1 MSNHHHKNEPDY
13 GESFVPGAG
22 PERLAPKSL
31 DHFQRGHRERAEHR
45 DKECYTR
52 RAPPQPR
59 REDRSNERPTILQG
73 FHVLECL
80 DRLTHLEQDRRKVF
94 AELDRAR
101 SQYPEP
107 FDNGKALTALI
118 SSAARRRNVHMAG
131 MIWAWMDVAHVA
143 KNTFHYNSMISA
155 TEKSRNYRQALAL
168 LREMEQ
174 RNIPKN
180 EVTFSSAISACEKCG
195 EWRTALDLLDGM
207 EREGIQ
213 RTAIAYNAAI
223 SACEK
228 AMLPQKACDVFRRM
242 KREGIKPSV
251 VSYSALISAAE
262 KGGQWKLALEILEE
276 MKAEGYHGN
285 VVAYSAAISA
295 LAKGQQWQLA
305 LSLFREVQACGGQ
318 PSIVTYNA
326 TMTALEKSLEWE
338 RALDMFDEMKSR
350 NLPITVVSYGSCISA
365 CDKGLQYRQCL
376 EYLDEMT
383 EMGIPK
389 NVIIFGAAMSCMEK
403 CCRADIGFQLMERMR
418 IEGIQPN
425 VHVYNSAISACAR
438 SNLWEKGYE
447 LFREMDE
454 VGVKKDVVTYNAILD
469 AVCSQI
475 KLGRTLFEEGVRK
488 GFYARV
494 SRLGE
499 QWFELDLHFLSLG
512 GGEIALGWWFEECL
526 VPYLMNTERL
536 KAVNSISIVTGYGKT
551 RTRGRRFGDD
561 GMRKRCKAML
571 GFMNIKEVDQANA
584 GRIHIDKDALIEE
597 ANKNG
602 GKIIFDLDGYL
613 QWKETETTA
622 NVVPDTVQK
631 IRPRFKP
638 AVPGSGGPPFIRIET
653 ELTSPEYRLENAEQN
668 TYTDHPVP
676 EEPYHDEARPPHY
689 AGRDYMNNISEDT
702 YHDEYAG
709 HEPYEGNLDQKRTRD
724 DPYDNG
730 RDNRTYDDSRGRY
743 DRRDP
748 KRSRYED
755 GPYRGRGGGRFGGR
769 RGRGGPRRDNYHDN
783 WRGPDRSAQD
793 RGAYDRD
800 QSDTRQ
806 DPQPQPS
813 NNRGYRL

>member
-1 MSNHHHKNEPDY
+1 MDGSYYWNCFILTV
-13 GESFVPGAG
+13 SFVP
-22 PERLAPKSL
+22 
-31 DHFQRGHRERAEHR
+31 
-45 DKECYTR
+45 
-52 RAPPQPR
+52 
-59 REDRSNERPTILQG
+59 
-73 FHVLECL
+73 
-80 DRLTHLEQDRRKVF
+80 
-94 AELDRAR
+94 
-101 SQYPEP
+101 
-107 FDNGKALTALI
+107 
-118 SSAARRRNVHMAG
+118 
-131 MIWAWMDVAHVA
+131 
-143 KNTFHYNSMISA
+143 
-155 TEKSRNYRQALAL
+155 YR
-168 LREMEQ
+168 
-174 RNIPKN
+174 
-180 EVTFSSAISACEKCG
+180 FSSAISACEKCG

-276 MKAEGYHGN
+276 MKAEGYRGN

-383 EMGIPK
+383 EMGIQK

-536 KAVNSISIVTGYGKT
+536 QSVNSISIVTGYGKT
-551 RTRGRRFGDD
+551 RTRGRRHGDD

-571 GFMNIKEVDQANA
+571 GFMNIKEVDQSNA
-584 GRIHIDKDALIEE
+584 GRIHIDKEALIAE
-597 ANKNG
+597 ANNNG
-602 GKIIFDLDGYL
+602 GKIVFDLDGYL

-653 ELTSPEYRLENAEQN
+653 ELTSPEYRLENAGHN
-668 TYTDHPVP
+668 TYTDHPVS
-676 EEPYHDEARPPHY
+676 EEQYHDDVRSHDPQY
-689 AGRDYMNNISEDT
+689 ASRDYMNNEED
-702 YHDEYAG
+702 HVQ
-709 HEPYEGNLDQKRTRD
+709 YEGNDEFARHDSFGNGNEQHFDHGAKRNRND
-724 DPYDNG
+724 DHNGPSSYENNGHSQGDYYENRGLQYDEPHG
-730 RDNRTYDDSRGRY
+730 RHDSVHG
-743 DRRDP
+743 RRDP
-748 KRSRYED
+748 KRPRYED
-755 GPYRGRGGGRFGGR
+755 DRGGPPYRGRGRGGGRFGR
-769 RGRGGPRRDNYHDN
+769 FSGRGGRGPRRDSYHNNHDSRD
-783 WRGPDRSAQD
+783 WRGQGSSSDRHESANFAAGD
-793 RGAYDRD
+793 RGSYDTGREQADPRHD
-800 QSDTRQ
+800 QHQQQQS
-806 DPQPQPS
+806 S
-813 NNRGYRL
+813 SRGYRL